1 MSEAAPVWLAPLL
14 GGCALTA
21 MSASSSYFM
30 KEEAPN
36 VKTISRDFILGAIL
50 VLFIMQLVPESV
62 AKLMMIVM
70 SVVSFK
76 MSSIKVGGGSEP
88 APSEE
93 IEVRVGVPRF

>member
-70 SVVSFK
+70 SVASFK
-76 MSSIKVGGGSEP
+76 MTSVKVGGGDIIEASDDV
-88 APSEE
+88 
-93 IEVRVGVPRF
+93 EVRVGVPRF